1 LAYSILDELTV
12 RDFTD
17 TDEPLA
23 LFSEWLAAA
32 EKSEPD
38 DANAMALA
46 TTDASG
52 MPDVRMILLKAFDAN
67 GFVFYSNS
75 ESDKG
80 RELAANMKA
89 AAVFYWK
96 SLHRQVRIRGPVERV
111 GDAQADEYFA
121 SRPLQNRIGA
131 WASQQSRPLESRL
144 ALEAAVAKY
153 AAKFAVGRIP
163 RPPYWIGYRIK
174 PLAIEFWSHGTF
186 RLHDRVRFSR
196 AAPEGGWD
204 KKRLYP

>member
-1 LAYSILDELTV
+1 V
-12 RDFTD
+12 HDFTD
-17 TDEPLA
+17 ADEPLA

-32 EKSEPD
+32 EKSEPN

-46 TTDASG
+46 TTDADG
-52 MPDVRMILLKAFDAN
+52 MPDVRMVLLKAFDAK

-80 RELAANMKA
+80 LELAANMKA

-96 SLHRQVRIRGPVERV
+96 SLRRQVRVRGPVECV
-111 GDAQADEYFA
+111 SDAQSDEYFA
-121 SRPLQNRIGA
+121 SRELQSRIGA

-144 ALEAAVAKY
+144 ALETAAAKY
-153 AAKFAVGRIP
+153 AAKFAVGGIP
-163 RPPYWIGYRIK
+163 RPPYWIGYRIR
-174 PLAIEFWSHGTF
+174 PLAIEFWSHGIF
-186 RLHDRVRFSR
+186 RLHDRIRFSR

-204 KKRLYP
+204 KERLYP